1 MLFSIKAEGVLVKK
15 IIILILGV
23 FLFGANLINVNF
35 FESQN
40 KLDVLFSLDS
50 AFTGKVKQISK
61 NSYILTD
68 ITTNSVIQKEF
79 TKNFVNSIIISPD
92 KNGVRID
99 ITANKPVKTS
109 VALTP
114 DGYGVRFRI
123 INEKPVHVQKI
134 KPGTN
139 NFTANDRGLDTVSY
153 IVGLSVLIILAFVLW
168 FLKRKTASLPSLRE
182 NMKVLAQKPV
192 DAKNKIVL
200 FEYQDRKYLMLIGNT
215 NVLLDVFADDVAVP
229 KNEVEFDE
237 ILKLSKKYNNID
249 KYIQNAE
256 KLKEF
261 DERI

>member
-1 MLFSIKAEGVLVKK
+1 VKK
-15 IIILILGV
+15 IILICLGV
-23 FLFGANLINVNF
+23 LLFGANLINVNF
-35 FESQN
+35 FESKN
-40 KLDVLFSLDS
+40 KLDILFSLDGV
-50 AFTGKVKQISK
+50 FKGKVKQVSK

-68 ITTNSVIQKEF
+68 ISTDKVIQKEF
-79 TKNFVNSIIISPD
+79 TKNFINSIIISPD

-99 ITANKPVKTS
+99 ITANKPIKTS

-123 INEKPVHVQKI
+123 INEKPIKVQ
-134 KPGTN
+134 N
-139 NFTANDRGLDTVSY
+139 VQNSLQNLNANKEGLDAVSY
-153 IVGLSVLIILAFVLW
+153 IVGISILIILALILW

-182 NMKVLAQKPV
+182 NMKVLAQKPI

-237 ILKLSKKYNNID
+237 MLKLSKKYNNID